1 MASIYL
7 GADHKGFYLKNK
19 VFAYLQKRGLEV
31 EDVSGKE
38 LDSNDD
44 FPQFAAAVALK
55 IIGDNDDDAKGILI
69 CGSGQGMAM
78 AANRF
83 KGIRAIVAATSD
95 DARWGRN
102 DNNANVLSLPA
113 RILENDDDIYW
124 QDIVDTFLGA
134 DFSGAARF
142 TRRNKELDELS

>member
-1 MASIYL
+1 MKIYL
-7 GADHKGFYLKNK
+7 GADHQGFYLKNK
-19 VFAYLQKRGLEV
+19 VFVYLEKRGFDV
-31 EDVSGKE
+31 EDLSGKE

-44 FPQFAAAVALK
+44 FPQFAAAVALR
-55 IIGDNDDDAKGILI
+55 IIGDSDGDSRGILL
-69 CGSGQGMAM
+69 CGGGQGMAM

-83 KGIRAIVAATSD
+83 KGIRAIVADTSN

>member
-142 TRRNKELDELS
+142 TRRNQELDELS

>member
-134 DFSGAARF
+134 DFSGAVRF

>member
-1 MASIYL
+1 MKIYL
-7 GADHKGFYLKNK
+7 GADHQGFYLKNK
-19 VFAYLQKRGLEV
+19 VFVYLEKRGFDV
-31 EDVSGKE
+31 EDLSGKE

-44 FPQFAAAVALK
+44 FPQFAAAVALR

>member
-31 EDVSGKE
+31 EDISGKE

>member
-1 MASIYL
+1 MKIYL
-7 GADHKGFYLKNK
+7 GADHKGFHLKNK
-19 VFAYLQKRGLEV
+19 VFAYLQKRGLDV

-38 LDSNDD
+38 LDLNDD
-44 FPQFAAAVALK
+44 FPQFAAAAALR
-55 IIGDNDDDAKGILI
+55 IIGDDDEDARGILL
-69 CGSGQGMAM
+69 CGGGQGMAM

-113 RILENDDDIYW
+113 RTLENDDDQYW
-124 QDIVDTFLGA
+124 QDIIDTFLSTE
-134 DFSGAARF
+134 FSSAARF
-142 TRRNKELDELS
+142 VRRNKELDELS

>member
-1 MASIYL
+1 
-7 GADHKGFYLKNK
+7 
-19 VFAYLQKRGLEV
+19 
-31 EDVSGKE
+31 
-38 LDSNDD
+38 
-44 FPQFAAAVALK
+44 
-55 IIGDNDDDAKGILI
+55 
-69 CGSGQGMAM
+69 M

>member
-1 MASIYL
+1 MKIYI
-7 GADHKGFYLKNK
+7 GADHNGFERKKQLSD
-19 VFAYLQKRGLEV
+19 YLQRNGYEV
-31 EDVSGKE
+31 VDEG
-38 LDSNDD
+38 DSSFQPEDD